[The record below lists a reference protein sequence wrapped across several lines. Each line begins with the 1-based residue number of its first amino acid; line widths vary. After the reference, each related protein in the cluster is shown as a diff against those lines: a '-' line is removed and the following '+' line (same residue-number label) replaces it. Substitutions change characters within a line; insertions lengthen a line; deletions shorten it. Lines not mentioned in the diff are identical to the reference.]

1 MLTSTKSSPSTG
13 RSHARPADDPRR
25 TTPVRAGWPAI
36 GVAILLGAS
45 YALQCLWFIGT
56 QSLVYDEPAHI
67 IAGLDAW
74 QHDRFELWN
83 DQPPL
88 ARLLLTMPLLPGGD
102 RWHIEKLGRI
112 RPSPEAFAWHTRPV
126 NVALGLTLA
135 WLLWTTARRMFS
147 DGGANLALALFAF
160 SAPLVAHFSLATVD
174 GAATLLLFATAVA
187 LLRWRARPFWAETV
201 WLGIVLGGFLI
212 SKFSAPPM
220 VALASG
226 VMTMHR
232 PAGRRLVHRVA
243 KAGAA
248 LGVAFMVVWAAYFFH
263 VGPVTFRNGSMSGPY
278 AGPGAVIVPV
288 DRPIDLT
295 LTLPAPE
302 YFAAFGSVAQHSV
315 KGQWSFLMGHVRTR
329 GGWRVYFPVV
339 AALKWPVTTWAVVAL
354 TLVLFATRTIPWAT
368 EVGVMMMFPLVFF
381 GLATLSNLD
390 IGDRYILPVYPFLLV
405 FCAASWNAGK
415 RLRAIGPLLV
425 SILVLHAGD
434 ALRYAP
440 DYLSYFTP
448 FVRPDRSYELL
459 TDSNLDWGQGLLA
472 LRAYERSH
480 PDEKISVAYFG
491 GVDPR
496 EYGIRAQP
504 LRERDRPAGTVV
516 VSATHLSGQYLDDP
530 NAYHWLLQFPRS
542 TILNHTLH
550 VFQVR

>member
-1 MLTSTKSSPSTG
+1 MPI
-13 RSHARPADDPRR
+13 ADDTRR
-25 TTPVRAGWPAI
+25 TRPVRARWPAI
-36 GVAILLGAS
+36 GVAIALGAV

-67 IAGLDAW
+67 ITGLDAW
-74 QHDRFELWN
+74 QHDRFEQWN

-88 ARLLLTMPLLPGGD
+88 ARLLLTLPLLPGGD

-147 DGGANLALALFAF
+147 EGGAHLALALFAF
-160 SAPLVAHFSLATVD
+160 SAPLIAHFSLATVD
-174 GAATLLLFATAVA
+174 GAATLLLFATAVT
-187 LLRWRARPFWAETV
+187 LVRWRARPSWGETV

-220 VALASG
+220 VALALG

-232 PAGRRLVHRVA
+232 LAGERFLHRVA

-248 LGVAFMVVWAAYFFH
+248 LAVALGVVWAAYFFH
-263 VGPVTFRNGSMSGPY
+263 MGPITFRNGSLSGPY
-278 AGPGAVIVPV
+278 ADPGAVILPV
-288 DRPIDLT
+288 DRPLNLT
-295 LTLPAPE
+295 VTLPAPE

-315 KGQWSFLMGHVRTR
+315 KGQWSFLLGDIKTT
-329 GGWRVYFPVV
+329 GGWRRYFPIV
-339 AALKWPVTTWAVVAL
+339 AALKWPIITWAIVAL
-354 TLVLFATRTIPWAT
+354 TLILLTTRAVPWVP
-368 EVGVMMMFPLVFF
+368 ELGVMMTFPVVFF
-381 GLATLSNLD
+381 ALATLSNLD
-390 IGDRYILPVYPFLLV
+390 IGDRYILPVYPFLLL
-405 FCAASWNAGK
+405 FCAASWAGLQ
-415 RLRAIGPLLV
+415 RRRSLGPLLV
-425 SILVLHAGD
+425 SMLVLHAAD

-480 PDEKISVAYFG
+480 PNDTMFLAYFG
-491 GVDPR
+491 GVDPH

-504 LRERDRPAGTVV
+504 LRERDRPTGTIV
-516 VSATHLSGQYLDDP
+516 VSATHLSGQYLHDP
-530 NAYHWLLQFPRS
+530 NAYHWLLQFPR
-542 TILNHTLH
+542 TAILNHTLH
-550 VFQVR
+550 VFQVP